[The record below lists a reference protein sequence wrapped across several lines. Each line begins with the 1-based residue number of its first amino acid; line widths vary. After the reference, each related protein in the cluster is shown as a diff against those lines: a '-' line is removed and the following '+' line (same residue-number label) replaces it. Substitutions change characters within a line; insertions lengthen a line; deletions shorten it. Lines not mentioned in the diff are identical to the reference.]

1 MFVLHMMNIENKS
14 TETGLKFKEF
24 IDIIILT
31 PTEYIY
37 QMRFFLVSLT
47 PKEINTI
54 RLYNVDIAIYK
65 NFTSIRGVL
74 KVEFKS

>member
-1 MFVLHMMNIENKS
+1 MFVLHMMKIENNS
-14 TETGLKFKEF
+14 IETGLKFKEF

-37 QMRFFLVSLT
+37 QMRFFFVSLT
-47 PKEINTI
+47 PKEINTT

-65 NFTSIRGVL
+65 KFHIYKKSIKGRV
-74 KVEFKS
+74 

>member
-1 MFVLHMMNIENKS
+1 MFVLHMMKIENNS
-14 TETGLKFKEF
+14 IETGLKFKEF

-37 QMRFFLVSLT
+37 IKCVFFLVSLT

-65 NFTSIRGVL
+65 KFHIYKKSIKGRV
-74 KVEFKS
+74 